1 MVIAIESLLF
11 LLAGIA
17 LAVVLVQIFGRGEQ
31 RRPATVRLVRW
42 LKPAEAG
49 EETRL
54 LINDLVVL
62 TVSNEGLRLADYADE
77 VERLETIAT
86 RIATA
91 LGGRVELARLEGK
104 APAESADAPLY
115 ELPRRATVR
124 RADQAQ

>member
-1 MVIAIESLLF
+1 
-11 LLAGIA
+11 
-17 LAVVLVQIFGRGEQ
+17 
-31 RRPATVRLVRW
+31 VRW

-115 ELPRRATVR
+115 ELPRRAVVR